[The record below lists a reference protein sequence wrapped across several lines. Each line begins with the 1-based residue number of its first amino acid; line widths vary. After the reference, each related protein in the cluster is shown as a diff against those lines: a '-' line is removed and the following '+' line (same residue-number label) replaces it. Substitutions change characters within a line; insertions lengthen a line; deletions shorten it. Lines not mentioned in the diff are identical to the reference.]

1 MIFAAGLGTRLKP
14 ITDRMPK
21 ALVPVDGKP
30 LIEHVARKLRNAG
43 FEEAVVNVHHFADMV
58 EAWAKEQ
65 DWMKFSISDERAML
79 LETGGAVLHARK
91 LLEGCG
97 NFLIH
102 NVDIFTNA
110 DLADFASK
118 HRTDAIATLLV
129 SRRKTSR
136 YFLFDP
142 RTMRLC
148 GWTNVNTGETIM
160 ADASIAAQ
168 DYLMLGFSGIH
179 IMSEKIF
186 PLMEEYVR
194 TMGISDNDGAGAKFA
209 IRDFYLW
216 AAACHPIYGVDVPD
230 FKMIDVGKIDSLE
243 AVSKWLEFELGDSGT
258 AIGTR
263 E

>member
-58 EAWAKEQ
+58 EEWTRKQ

-118 HRTDAIATLLV
+118 HRPDAIATLLV

-148 GWTNVNTGETIM
+148 GWMNVKTSETIM
-160 ADASIAAQ
+160 TDISIAAE
-168 DYLMLGFSGIH
+168 DCVRLAFSGIH
-179 IMSEKIF
+179 IMSDRVF
-186 PLMEEYVR
+186 PLMEKYVKDN
-194 TMGISDNDGAGAKFA
+194 GISTNSGAGACFP
-209 IRDFYLW
+209 IRDFYLSM
-216 AAACHPIYGVDVPD
+216 ARTHPIYGIDDPGLR
-230 FKMIDVGKIDSLE
+230 MLDVGKLDSLDF
-243 AVSKWLEFELGDSGT
+243 AQLHNNYYLCRVL
-258 AIGTR
+258 
-263 E
+263 

>member
-118 HRTDAIATLLV
+118 HRPDALATLLV

-136 YFLFDP
+136 YFLFNP
-142 RTMRLC
+142 QTMRLC

-160 ADASIAAQ
+160 TDASVPAQ
-168 DYLMLGFSGIH
+168 DCVMLGFSGIH

-194 TMGISDNDGAGAKFA
+194 TMEISDNDGAGARFS

-216 AAACHPIYGVDVPD
+216 AAASHPIEGVDVPD
-230 FKMIDVGKIDSLE
+230 FRMIDVGKIDTLE
-243 AVSKWLEFELGDSGT
+243 EVSKWLEFELGDSGT